1 MKSEDV
7 VVWAS
12 KNIEELRRSCPWYAG
27 DFAPIRTDQ
36 LAELLR
42 ARSCDLQV
50 YPFSSSRTAM
60 AAPAIDGVQ
69 PIFVNATA
77 PRVDRQLAIRHE
89 ISHVTCGESGVF
101 MSDDDFMTPHERRAD
116 LVALADLVPGWWIRM
131 VRRSRTPW
139 RSVLHEIGVAISSWG
154 EGWPEQRLRDRA
166 QLRLDLYRRQGV

>member
-1 MKSEDV
+1 MKSEELV
-7 VVWAS
+7 AWAAR
-12 KNIEELRRSCPWYAG
+12 NIEDLRGSCAWYAG

-42 ARSCDLQV
+42 IRNCELQV
-50 YPFSSSRTAM
+50 YSFTSSRAAM
-60 AAPAIDGVQ
+60 VPPAMDGVQ
-69 PIFVNATA
+69 PVFVNAAA

-89 ISHVTCGESGVF
+89 LSHVTCGESGVF

-139 RSVLHEIGVAISSWG
+139 RSVLREIESAILSWG
-154 EGWPEQRLRDRA
+154 EGWPQERLRDRA
-166 QLRLDLYRRQGV
+166 QLRLELYRTAGI